1 MVDGGDVVVAEVEV
15 DDVDMGDVDR
25 VRGLEVVVV
34 QQQHHLV
41 LLAQLGQLGAGRE
54 CLQPS
59 GGAVHHHQP
68 GQLKLANLNT
78 LLKYFLFFENI
89 FTRL

>member
-15 DDVDMGDVDR
+15 DDVDMGDVDG

-41 LLAQLGQLGAGRE
+41 LLAQLGQRGAGRE

-59 GGAVHHHQP
+59 GGTVHHHQP
-68 GQLKLANLNT
+68 GQLKYYATLSI
-78 LLKYFLFFENI
+78 LLKYFLAAKAAQ
-89 FTRL
+89 